1 MALQGRCELREIGV
15 PPGVTELRGVAP
27 SQCLQVR
34 LLIPE
39 QVAHL
44 FRNDVA
50 RPFQDDRAQRSDLIP
65 PAIPG

>member
-1 MALQGRCELREIGV
+1 MTHDYKRNV
-15 PPGVTELRGVAP
+15 
-27 SQCLQVR
+27 
-34 LLIPE
+34 LIPE